1 MTTVNEEPT
10 YALSESPLFDPLER
24 ELRQARAYID
34 LALELYDN
42 KMPLAAG
49 EAASTATSHLANAD
63 YELRR
68 AIDESEI
75 YMTNEGDGQ

>member
-1 MTTVNEEPT
+1 MDEEPT
-10 YALSESPLFDPLER
+10 YALSERPLFDPFER
-24 ELRQARAYID
+24 DMRQARAYID

-42 KMPLAAG
+42 KMPLAAI
-49 EAASTATSHLANAD
+49 AAISTATSHMAGAD
-63 YELRR
+63 CELRK